1 MLMLQKELK
10 SIGGP
15 EEVTLFLACCYYYM
29 QMYDKVS

>member
-1 MLMLQKELK
+1 MQELE

-29 QMYDKVS
+29 QMFDKVRRM